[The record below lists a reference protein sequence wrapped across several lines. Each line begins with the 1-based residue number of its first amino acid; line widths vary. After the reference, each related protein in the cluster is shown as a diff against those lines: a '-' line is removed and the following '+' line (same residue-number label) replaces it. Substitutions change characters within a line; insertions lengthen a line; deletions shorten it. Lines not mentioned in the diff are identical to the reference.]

1 MQKQKTILIAAGG
14 TGGHIYPGL
23 ALAKAFKEADPN
35 LNVEFVGTAHGM
47 ENEIIP
53 KEKLPLH
60 HLSIGRL
67 NRNVALKERLMT
79 LFKMPLALWQSYQLI
94 RSKKPVAVIGVGG
107 HASGPLL
114 LCASLLR
121 TPSYIWEPN
130 AYPGLANRILSK
142 FVDEGWVV
150 FDEANRIL
158 KMKNVRQFG
167 MPVRKEIE
175 EIKPSEPVNP
185 AGQLKVLVVGGSQGA
200 RYVNTV
206 VADFFKVLPLDLQGK
221 IAVVHQTGAYDFERV
236 KEIYDSA
243 VGSYEVHPFLHDMQ
257 KRYQWADFVIAR
269 SGTGTL
275 SELAAVGKP
284 SILIPLP
291 TAADNHQQKNAEVFA
306 RAQAAVIISQKDFNV
321 NSLEQQLRKFLNN
334 PELITRMSTAARSLH
349 TPKAAQKIANYLLHK
364 I

>member
-23 ALAKAFKEADPN
+23 ALAKAFKSADPN
-35 LNVEFVGTAHGM
+35 LNVEFVGTAHGL

-53 KEKLPLH
+53 KENLPLH

-79 LFKMPLALWQSYQLI
+79 LLKLPLALWQSFRLI
-94 RSKKPVAVIGVGG
+94 QNKKPIAVIGVGG

-114 LCASLLR
+114 LCAAFLK
-121 TPSYIWEPN
+121 TPSFIWEPN

-142 FVDEGWVV
+142 FVNEGWVV
-150 FDEANRIL
+150 FDEANQIL
-158 KMKNVRQFG
+158 KMKNVKRFG

-175 EIKPSEPVNP
+175 DIKKSSRSSDPN
-185 AGQLKVLVVGGSQGA
+185 QLNVLIVGGSQGA
-200 RYVNTV
+200 RPINTV

-221 IAVVHQTGAYDFERV
+221 IAVVHQTGSYDFERV
-236 KEIYDSA
+236 KEIYDRSA
-243 VGSYEVHPFLHDMQ
+243 ERIEVLPYLHDMQ
-257 KRYQWADFVIAR
+257 NRYQWADVVIAR

-275 SELAAVGKP
+275 SELAAVGKA

-291 TAADNHQQKNAEVFA
+291 TAADNHQQKNAEVFE
-306 RAQAAVIISQKDFNV
+306 RAHAAVIIPQKDFN
-321 NSLEQQLRKFLNN
+321 NKTLEVQLRGFLNQ
-334 PELITRMSTAARSLH
+334 PDKIISMSQSAYALH
-349 TPKAAQKIANYLLHK
+349 TPKSAQKIADYLLHK
-364 I
+364 V